1 LNKISSINS
10 KLNLSIESKRLIK
23 YFPELQNKDDF
34 ITEFTVQSKH
44 DQLIKEKLTP
54 DLIKFKKP
62 DFGFNDY
69 MTFDNIEEQTLN
81 GKGWRIFMDCVQ
93 REPENQRVINY
104 INFIHQKK
112 IEIMKSRLP
121 QIKSNLDSST

>member
-1 LNKISSINS
+1 M
-10 KLNLSIESKRLIK
+10 
-23 YFPELQNKDDF
+23 Q
-34 ITEFTVQSKH
+34 
-44 DQLIKEKLTP
+44 
-54 DLIKFKKP
+54 IKFKKP

-69 MTFDNIEEQTLN
+69 MTFDNIEEQTIN
-81 GKGWRIFMDCVQ
+81 GKVWRIFMDCVQ